1 MYHVFVWPF
10 SRNFL
15 FDRKLKMSESS
26 LSLSRV
32 TGIVVFLVK
41 TIKNKIT
48 SAQVKAKLDTL
59 KVIYTK
65 YSKQFK

>member
-15 FDRKLKMSESS
+15 YDRKLKMSESS

-48 SAQVKAKLDTL
+48 SAQVKAKLATL
-59 KVIYTK
+59 QTL
-65 YSKQFK
+65 

>member
-1 MYHVFVWPF
+1 MTEWYHVSVWPF

-26 LSLSRV
+26 LSLTTV
-32 TGIVVFLVK
+32 KDIIVFLVK

-48 SAQVKAKLDTL
+48 SAQVEAKLDTL
-59 KVIYTK
+59 QTL
-65 YSKQFK
+65 

>member
-26 LSLSRV
+26 LSLTTV
-32 TGIVVFLVK
+32 KDIIVFLVK

-48 SAQVKAKLDTL
+48 SAQVEAKLDTL
-59 KVIYTK
+59 QTL
-65 YSKQFK
+65 